1 MYEQWFRNPSTVARY
16 ESAPYAEDRKRF
28 LMRYAQQG
36 YAPRSLA
43 DMASTLLAV
52 VGALD
57 RHPDQKLTP
66 DQVRAITDRLASRHC
81 RQDGGRS
88 PDTADKF
95 RHLAIQWLRFV
106 GRLRDPIPLSA
117 SSLSQLDDFSAWMER
132 ERGLSPITIWRRYRC
147 IRQFLRWYEGKGRPI
162 SDVQVT
168 DIDGYLAQHGAT
180 RWSRVSVVNNA
191 GALKAFFRFAGMRG
205 WCHLSIA
212 DAIRGPRLFSREDVP
227 SGPSWED
234 VQRLIASLDTERP
247 RDIRD
252 RPAVMLLAIYGLRV
266 GEVSQLKL
274 EDIDWERDQILI
286 RRPKLRR
293 AQTYPL
299 VTIVGNAILRYLR
312 SARPR
317 CQRREVFLSSKAP
330 FQPVSQGALYETISQ
345 HTRQLGIFLPH
356 RGPHALR
363 HACATHL
370 LAQGCSLKEIGDL
383 LGHRSSSATRIYAKV
398 DMKGLREVA
407 TFDLGGLL

>member
-212 DAIRGPRLFSREDVP
+212 DAIRGPLSRPTNLDPVSSHR
-227 SGPSWED
+227 SGPTAAKLFFS
-234 VQRLIASLDTERP
+234 LIP
-247 RDIRD
+247 
-252 RPAVMLLAIYGLRV
+252 
-266 GEVSQLKL
+266 LKNP
-274 EDIDWERDQILI
+274 LI
-286 RRPKLRR
+286 SAKLF
-293 AQTYPL
+293 Y
-299 VTIVGNAILRYLR
+299 
-312 SARPR
+312 
-317 CQRREVFLSSKAP
+317 
-330 FQPVSQGALYETISQ
+330 
-345 HTRQLGIFLPH
+345 
-356 RGPHALR
+356 
-363 HACATHL
+363 
-370 LAQGCSLKEIGDL
+370 
-383 LGHRSSSATRIYAKV
+383 
-398 DMKGLREVA
+398 
-407 TFDLGGLL
+407 LGG